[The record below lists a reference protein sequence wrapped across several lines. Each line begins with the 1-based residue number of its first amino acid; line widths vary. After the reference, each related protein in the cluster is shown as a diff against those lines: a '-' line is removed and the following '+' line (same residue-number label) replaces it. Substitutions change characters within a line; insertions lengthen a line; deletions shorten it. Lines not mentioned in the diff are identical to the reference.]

1 MYMKVENL
9 VKIKSYADLKGV
21 TVPWIWRLIKRGKLE
36 YIQIDG
42 ACFIELTDEELKD
55 YKKFRETL
63 NSLLSK

>member
-42 ACFIELTDEELKD
+42 ACFIELTDEELKSMRSI
-55 YKKFRETL
+55 K
-63 NSLLSK
+63 NG